1 MTRLHLTFLIVALGL
16 AVASYASA
24 ESEPVQASEDRLI
37 GAGYKLGNG
46 IGFLGGDVFITPL
59 PHLTLD
65 LHAAYMTGFDS
76 AFALAPAIQGH
87 LWTGDRSTPYAGVG
101 LQYARARVGSV
112 TADAIGFF
120 ANVGYEWKFRSGLG
134 LQLGGGIQVLQKAEA
149 TDGVQTVSIEGGAN
163 PNLEFGVRYRF

>member
-1 MTRLHLTFLIVALGL
+1 MNRSHLSLLIGAFGL
-16 AVASYASA
+16 AVASVASA
-24 ESEPVQASEDRLI
+24 ESEPAQPSADRLI
-37 GAGYKLGNG
+37 GAGYKVGNG

-76 AFALAPAIQGH
+76 AFALAPAVQGH

-101 LQYARARVGSV
+101 LQYARAKVGSV
-112 TADAIGFF
+112 TADAIGYF

-134 LQLGGGIQVLQKAEA
+134 IQLGGGVQVLQKAEA
-149 TDGVQTVSIEGGAN
+149 TDGVQMVSIEGGTN
-163 PNLEFGVRYRF
+163 PNLEFGLRYRF